1 VTSVLIVED
10 DDAVSAR
17 LTDYLRR
24 AGHLVTTVS
33 SAEEGLAIL
42 NREIF
47 DVVVADLNLP
57 GMDGLT
63 FLREVTGNGAPPVI
77 ILTGNTDVDTVV
89 SCMRA
94 GAADYVAK
102 PLTMKAL
109 SNVLERVVENAR
121 LRREVDRLKREIEP
135 DADPEVVTQSPLMKQ
150 ALHLAKRC
158 AASAS
163 SSALL
168 VGESGVGKEVLAAYI
183 HRSSARAKNALV
195 RINVAAIPDTM
206 IEAELFGA
214 VRGAFTDSKRDRQGF
229 FAAADGGTILLDE
242 IGELK
247 VDLQSKLLRVIET
260 KRFFPVGAS
269 REVSSDAR
277 IVAATNRDP
286 AEAVASGR
294 LRADLY
300 YRLAAVVIYIPALRE
315 RREDIPQLARA
326 ILAKERRQTG
336 RGPSRFSDEALEQLV
351 SYEWPGNV
359 RELKNA
365 VERVCML
372 TDGDLVSAGDLAD
385 CGIFRGVGSI
395 QTMRSARALLEAAAN
410 EGAYGAESSS
420 GYYSRPPGAASSSRM
435 LEPASSQRMPAAASS
450 SSWNE
455 ESPPRSASD
464 AAVASSAATQPADA
478 LEGVVRAASEGAER
492 RHILAVLDRT
502 NGNRTKAAEIL
513 GISRSTLW
521 HKLKRY
527 GLDDAGS

>member
-1 VTSVLIVED
+1 VTSILIVED
-10 DDAVSAR
+10 DDAVSAT
-17 LTDYLRR
+17 LTEYLSR
-24 AGHLVTTVS
+24 AGHLVTGCS
-33 SAEEGLAIL
+33 SAEDGLAML

-47 DVVVADLNLP
+47 DVVVADLRLP

-63 FLREVTGNGAPPVI
+63 FLREVTGSGAPPVI
-77 ILTGNTDVDTVV
+77 ILTGSTDVDTVV

-102 PLTMKAL
+102 PLTMKSL
-109 SNVLERVVENAR
+109 GSVLERVVENAR
-121 LRREVDRLKREIEP
+121 LRREVDRLKREVEP

-168 VGESGVGKEVLAAYI
+168 VGESGVGKEVFAAYI
-183 HRSSARAKNALV
+183 HRNSARAKNPLV

-214 VRGAFTDSKRDRQGF
+214 VRGAFTDARRDRQGF
-229 FAAADGGTILLDE
+229 FSAADGGTILLDE

-269 REVSSDAR
+269 REISSDAR
-277 IVAATNRDP
+277 ILAATNRDP

-315 RREDIPQLARA
+315 RREDIPQLARTV
-326 ILAKERRQTG
+326 LAKERRQTG

-372 TDGDLVSAGDLAD
+372 TDGDLVSERDLDD

-395 QTMRSARALLEAAAN
+395 QTMRSARALLEVAAN
-410 EGAYGAESSS
+410 EAAYATS
-420 GYYSRPPGAASSSRM
+420 GYYARVPGAPSSSRR
-435 LEPASSQRMPAAASS
+435 LDPSSEPVPAAASA

-455 ESPPRSASD
+455 ESPPRSAGD
-464 AAVASSAATQPADA
+464 TPVASLAAATQPGDA

-527 GLDDAGS
+527 GIDDVGT